1 MDNYILA
8 YYQAIRNGTENVG
21 EYVRYL
27 YDLIVAGIEDKTYI
41 FSPTKANRAIR
52 FIEKYVRHNKGKLG
66 GQLLKLELWQKAM
79 ISCIFGILD
88 QSGCRQFREIFIV
101 LGRKMGK
108 TLLAAGIIAYETY
121 ADGEFGSEIYC
132 LAPKLD
138 QSDLVYSA
146 FEFTKDK
153 TPSFLSRTKKR
164 TTDLYVK
171 QNNATIKKIAFNEK
185 KADGYNPQLVIA
197 DEMSSWPGGRGLKQ
211 YEVMISGMGA
221 REQPLMI
228 AISSSGYE
236 NDGIY
241 DELMK
246 RSTSFLKGNSREKR
260 LLPFLYMID
269 DIEKWDDINE
279 LRKSLPGLGVSVPVS
294 FILDQI
300 DTAYESLSKK
310 VEFLTKFCNI
320 KQSSSVAWLRAQDVA
335 GACTDDSLKL
345 EDFRGCYCVGGIDL
359 SRTTDLTSCCIV
371 IERDEKLYV
380 ISQFFLP
387 AERIEEAEARDGVP
401 YRAYI
406 QRGLLT
412 PSGEN
417 FVNYKDCFK
426 WFTDLIEQYEIYP
439 LKVGY
444 DRYNSQYLTQDM
456 KGYGF
461 HMDDVYQGFNLSGVI
476 DECEGM
482 MRDGRFCIGDNDL
495 LKIHLMDA
503 AVKQNADDLRKRLVK
518 VSAKVHI
525 DGTAALLDALTV
537 RQKYYSEIGAQLKN
551 ERGE

>member
-21 EYVRYL
+21 TCVRSL
-27 YDLIVAGIEDKTYI
+27 YELIVTGIENRTYI
-41 FSPTKANRAIR
+41 FAPTKANRAIR

-88 QSGCRQFREIFIV
+88 QDGNRQFREIFIV

-108 TLLAAGIIAYETY
+108 TLLAAGIIAYEAY
-121 ADGEFGSEIYC
+121 ADGDFGSEVYC

-146 FEFTKDK
+146 FEFTKDH
-153 TPSFLSRTKKR
+153 TPSFASRTKKR
-164 TTDLYVK
+164 KTDLYIK
-171 QNNATIKKIAFNEK
+171 QSNTTIKKIAFNEK

-197 DEMSSWPGGRGLKQ
+197 DEMSSWPGARGLKQ

-221 REQPLMI
+221 REQPLMV

-269 DIEKWDDINE
+269 DLEKWDDINE

-300 DTAYESLSKK
+300 DTAYESLSKRT
-310 VEFLTKFCNI
+310 EFLTKYCNI
-320 KQSSSVAWLRAQDVA
+320 KQNSSVAWLRAQDVA
-335 GACTDDSLKL
+335 RACTEKSLKL
-345 EDFRGCYCVGGIDL
+345 EDFRGCYCVAGIDL
-359 SRTTDLTSCCIV
+359 SRTTDLTACCIV
-371 IERDEKLYV
+371 IERDGKLYV
-380 ISQFFLP
+380 IAQFFLP
-387 AERIEEAEARDGVP
+387 SERIDEAEARDGVP

-412 PSGEN
+412 PSGDN
-417 FVNYKDCFK
+417 FVNYEDCYK
-426 WFTDLIEQYEIYP
+426 WFTDLIEKYEIYP

-444 DRYNSQYLTQDM
+444 DRYNAQYLTQSM
-456 KGYGF
+456 KAYGF

-482 MRDGRFCIGDNDL
+482 MRDGAFCIGDNDL
-495 LKIHLMDA
+495 LKMHLMDA

-518 VSAKVHI
+518 VSANVHI

-537 RQKYYSEIGAQLKN
+537 RQKYFSEIGAQLKN

>member
-1 MDNYILA
+1 
-8 YYQAIRNGTENVG
+8 
-21 EYVRYL
+21 
-27 YDLIVAGIEDKTYI
+27 
-41 FSPTKANRAIR
+41 
-52 FIEKYVRHNKGKLG
+52 
-66 GQLLKLELWQKAM
+66 
-79 ISCIFGILD
+79 
-88 QSGCRQFREIFIV
+88 
-101 LGRKMGK
+101 
-108 TLLAAGIIAYETY
+108 
-121 ADGEFGSEIYC
+121 
-132 LAPKLD
+132 
-138 QSDLVYSA
+138 
-146 FEFTKDK
+146 
-153 TPSFLSRTKKR
+153 
-164 TTDLYVK
+164 
-171 QNNATIKKIAFNEK
+171 
-185 KADGYNPQLVIA
+185 
-197 DEMSSWPGGRGLKQ
+197 MSSWPGARGLKQ

-221 REQPLMI
+221 REQPLMV

-269 DIEKWDDINE
+269 DLEKWDDINE

-300 DTAYESLSKK
+300 DTAYESLSKRT
-310 VEFLTKFCNI
+310 EFITKFCNI

-335 GACTDDSLKL
+335 RACTDTSLKL
-345 EDFRGCYCVGGIDL
+345 EDFRGCYCVAGIDL

-387 AERIEEAEARDGVP
+387 AERIDEAEARDGVP

-412 PSGEN
+412 PSGDN
-417 FVNYKDCFK
+417 FVNYEDCYK
-426 WFTDLIEQYEIYP
+426 WFTDLIEKYEIYP

-444 DRYNSQYLTQDM
+444 DRYNAQYLTQSM
-456 KGYGF
+456 KAYGF

-482 MRDGRFCIGDNDL
+482 MRDGAFCIGDNDL

-518 VSAKVHI
+518 VSANVHI

-537 RQKYYSEIGAQLKN
+537 RQKYFSEIGAQLKN

>member
-164 TTDLYVK
+164 KTDLYVK

>member
-21 EYVRYL
+21 EFVRSL

-79 ISCIFGILD
+79 ISCIFGIVD
-88 QSGCRQFREIFIV
+88 QNGCRQFREIFIV

-164 TTDLYVK
+164 KTDLYVK

-241 DELMK
+241 DELIK

-320 KQSSSVAWLRAQDVA
+320 KQSSSIAWLRAQDVA
-335 GACTDDSLKL
+335 AACTEGSLEL

-380 ISQFFLP
+380 LSQFFLP
-387 AERIEEAEARDGVP
+387 AERIDEAEARDGVP

-503 AVKQNADDLRKRLVK
+503 AVKQNSDDLRKRLVK
-518 VSAKVHI
+518 VSGKAHI